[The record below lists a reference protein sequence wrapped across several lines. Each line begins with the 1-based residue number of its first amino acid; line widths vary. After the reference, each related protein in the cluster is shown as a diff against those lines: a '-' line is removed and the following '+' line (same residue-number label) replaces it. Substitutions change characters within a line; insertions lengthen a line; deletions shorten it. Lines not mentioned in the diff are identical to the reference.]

1 MLKTTSKRRRTK
13 QQIEEDKQEELAK
26 ENAMRTHEAQVQ
38 ELQAEK
44 EQAQQA
50 ANSNRSAA
58 ILMSDLI
65 NAGIVK
71 QVSGSSFIA
80 QGPNGEQQFDY
91 DGQ

>member
-26 ENAMRTHEAQVQ
+26 ENAMQTHEAQVQ

-44 EQAQQA
+44 QQAQQA

-65 NAGIVK
+65 TAGIVK
-71 QVSGSSFIA
+71 QIDGSSFIA
-80 QGPNGEQQFDY
+80 QGPNGEQ
-91 DGQ
+91 